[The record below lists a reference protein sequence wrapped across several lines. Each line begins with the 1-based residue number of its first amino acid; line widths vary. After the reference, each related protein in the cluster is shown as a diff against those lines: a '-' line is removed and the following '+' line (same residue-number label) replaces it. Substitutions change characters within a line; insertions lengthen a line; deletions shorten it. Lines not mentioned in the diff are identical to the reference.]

1 MPTTDVIIEQRLF
14 MNLPNSLT
22 VTRIFLV
29 PLLVVV
35 LLTKFEGRQIFGVPN
50 EIVGAAIFAIASLT
64 DWADGYLARRRK
76 QITPLGQMIDPLADK
91 LLTLAAFVSLVQL
104 DLAPAWMVAV
114 ILGREFAITALRSIA
129 YARGIAVPAS
139 PLGKV
144 KMVAQVVAIL
154 ALILAHGQMRQLYL
168 DRVGQA
174 ALWVVVVTALLS
186 AADYFRRFGGLLGP
200 RVADIRVARDE
211 RASDRKA
218 G

>member
-1 MPTTDVIIEQRLF
+1 

-64 DWADGYLARRRK
+64 DWLDGYLARRRK

-129 YARGIAVPAS
+129 YARGVAIPAS

-154 ALILAHGQMRQLYL
+154 ALILAHGQMRQFYL
-168 DRVGQA
+168 DRVGEA

-186 AADYFRRFGGLLGP
+186 AADYFRQFGGLLGP
-200 RVADIRVARDE
+200 RVAEIRVARDE

-218 G
+218 SDRKAG

>member
-1 MPTTDVIIEQRLF
+1 

-35 LLTKFEGRQIFGVPN
+35 LLTKFEGRQILGVPN
-50 EIVGAAIFAIASLT
+50 EIVGAVIFALASLT

-91 LLTLAAFVSLVQL
+91 LLTLAALISLVQM

-114 ILGREFAITALRSIA
+114 ILGREFAVTALRSLA

-154 ALILAHGQMRQLYL
+154 ALILAHGRMRQFHL

-174 ALWVVVVTALLS
+174 ALWVVMVTALTS
-186 AADYFRRFGGLLGP
+186 AADYFRRFSVVISP
-200 RVADIRVARDE
+200 RVTDFNVARDQ
-211 RASDRKA
+211 RSADRKA

>member
-1 MPTTDVIIEQRLF
+1 

-154 ALILAHGQMRQLYL
+154 ALILAHGQMRQFYL